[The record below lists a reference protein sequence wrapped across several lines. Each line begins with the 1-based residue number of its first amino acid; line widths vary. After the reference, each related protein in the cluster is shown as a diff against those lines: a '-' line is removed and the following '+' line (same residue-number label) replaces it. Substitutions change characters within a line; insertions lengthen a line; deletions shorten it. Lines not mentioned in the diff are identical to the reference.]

1 MSNLANFKLP
11 PFLLEDN
18 SFATLFVFYF
28 SNVLVFILKKAI
40 EMLFRVRSA
49 FKIHLFLL
57 ELCFV
62 KLETVTIP
70 WNL

>member
-11 PFLLEDN
+11 PFLLED

-62 KLETVTIP
+62 ELQTVTIP